1 MRIETLALVALFA
14 FAPASAA
21 QKKPEKPKLHAD
33 FYFGTYPASREAA
46 AMMSKEAARLI
57 LVGFHQGWD
66 IEKIAKEGK
75 QQEEDLDNLFAD
87 LEEARLVSELDQY
100 SASPLLPVI
109 RDKDIEKAQ
118 KDIET
123 HTQDLVRLIRSLL
136 PEIETTASS
145 FSGSKGIPKQQ
156 LLYQILVGSIL
167 FGGMNDILFEDQT
180 MMVNPPRRAGGLR
193 YYAWLVESDPVLAGT
208 LKRDQWDSGGYTL
221 ISIGSSLPEERTTLE
236 KLRAAN
242 GMILEEAEARRF
254 RSFISVFTRDKLLP
268 YFKKNRAEY
277 LKVLNLLEAGKYVRV
292 SDAFAWFYDQMANG
306 VVADLTKAG
315 LIEPPA
321 TQYLFALKAPGR

>member
-1 MRIETLALVALFA
+1 MRTLALVALFA
-14 FAPASAA
+14 FAPASVA

-46 AMMSKEAARLI
+46 ALMSKEAARLI

-66 IEKIAKEGK
+66 VEKIAKEGK
-75 QQEEDLDNLFAD
+75 QDEEELDKLFAD
-87 LEEARLVSELDQY
+87 LEDARLVAEIDQY
-100 SASPLLPVI
+100 SHGPLLPVI

-118 KDIET
+118 KGMET
-123 HTQDLVRLIRSLL
+123 HTQDFARLIRSLL
-136 PEIETTASS
+136 PEIETAAAS
-145 FSGSKGIPKQQ
+145 FTGAKAIPKQQ
-156 LLYQILVGSIL
+156 LLYQILVGAIL

-193 YYAWLVESDPVLAGT
+193 YYAWLVESEPSLAGT
-208 LKRDQWDSGGYTL
+208 LKRDQWDSGGYSMV
-221 ISIGSSLPEERTTLE
+221 SIGSSLPEERMTLE

-242 GMILEEAEARRF
+242 GMILDEAEARRF

-292 SDAFAWFYDQMANG
+292 SDAFAWFYDQLANG
-306 VVADLTKAG
+306 AAAELTKAR

-321 TQYLFALKAPGR
+321 TQYVFALKAPGR